1 MYKEAIRQKILG
13 VVYTHLTLEEEMG
26 DLYVTD
32 DGVPFLE
39 CLLPGNF
46 WEDKDWFRKHSEKL
60 SGTSSIYRIRTK
72 DVKDRYKDIVLKWN
86 RMGQDVP
93 GDDDTEEFLNTRFN
107 SPFEEF
113 SLVAELRR
121 SIKASKMRV
130 CTHKPLAIYA
140 PGKRVELW
148 KTGRKEYR
156 MQGIIEKHVEIA
168 LDMHRSYA
176 VIYEWIK
183 GIDAVEACRRGLID
197 EEQMKTFTIGAYEMM
212 NRQGFDVKDRK
223 PHHLILRPKNGSIV
237 RDRDNKPLY
246 ALVDF
251 ELLSRTQQRDTVV
264 RAQRRSEYLK
274 KQRDRFSVSVAD
286 TLPAHLSHVNI
297 MDVDY
302 IYGRCETTEGELWV
316 VGRDPDLF
324 EYFLPEKWEQTPRTR
339 LSGYSEIYH
348 TLTKDN
354 VNLVWKVSKVGI
366 NPDADPFKED
376 ERRIIEFGYNSPFE
390 EISLAVKL
398 SSRGIHTIY
407 PRAIYMT
414 GIRTGVSHSLRDDSR
429 YTSHASYVNPDGN
442 PILRDDRDYILIW
455 GYWNGPDEKLADE
468 DGNYYTGINALRAL
482 HDGII
487 SRQKYIELIEAAK
500 KKLLECGVEDLN
512 LRGSHLLLS
521 ILASTGHLITDSNN
535 LPEVRIC
542 NFELL
547 KVTEQDCS

>member
-1 MYKEAIRQKILG
+1 VYKEAIRQKILG
-13 VVYTHLTLEEEMG
+13 VAYTHLTFEDGKG

-39 CLLPGNF
+39 CLLPVNF

-72 DVKDRYKDIVLKWN
+72 TIRGRYKDIVLKWN

-93 GDDDTEEFLNTRFN
+93 GNDDTEEFLNARFN

-113 SLVAELRR
+113 SLVTELRE
-121 SIKASKMRV
+121 SIQASRIRM
-130 CTHKPLAIYA
+130 CTHKPLAIYT

-156 MQGIIEKHVEIA
+156 MQGIIEKHVDIA
-168 LDMHRSYA
+168 LDMHRAYA
-176 VIYEWIK
+176 VIYEWVK
-183 GIDAVEACRRGLID
+183 GLDAAEACRQGLID
-197 EEQMKTFTIGAYEMM
+197 EDQMKTFTIGAYEMM

-223 PHHLILRPKNGSIV
+223 PQHIILRPKNGSIV
-237 RDRDNKPLY
+237 RDKNNEPLY
-246 ALVDF
+246 ALIDF
-251 ELLSRTQQRDTVV
+251 ELLLRTRQRDSVV
-264 RAQRRSEYLK
+264 KAQRRSEYLR
-274 KQRDRFSVSVAD
+274 KQRDRFSVPVAD
-286 TLPAHLSHVNI
+286 ALPSHLSHVNI
-297 MDVDY
+297 MGVDY
-302 IYGRCETTEGELWV
+302 IYGRCESTEGELWV
-316 VGRDPDLF
+316 VGKDPDLF

-354 VNLVWKVSKVGI
+354 INLVWKVSKVGI
-366 NPDADPFKED
+366 HPDADPFKQD

-390 EISLAVKL
+390 EISIAVKL
-398 SSRGIHTIY
+398 SSRRIHTIY

-414 GIRTGVSHSLRDDSR
+414 GIMTGVPHSLRDDSR

-468 DGNYYTGINALRAL
+468 DGNYYEGINALRAL
-482 HDGII
+482 RDGII
-487 SRQKYIELIEAAK
+487 SRQKYIELLETAK
-500 KKLLECGVEDLN
+500 KKLHDCEVEDLN

-521 ILASTGHLITDSNN
+521 ILTSTGHLITDSNN
-535 LPEVRIC
+535 MPEVRIC

-547 KVTEQDCS
+547 KEM